1 MIPAASTE
9 TQVADY
15 RGCVVLIYSGDR
27 LFLDYYRTMF
37 LSLGF
42 SPVTATT
49 PQAAK
54 GILRLAIIVY
64 MVVDLDE
71 GLQNSREIIRYARQ
85 TQGHAP
91 VVVMS
96 RKSDENLKH
105 DTIGLGATDYLSHPA
120 LLDEMV
126 HALVPRAAAAR
137 DRNSHLI

>member
-1 MIPAASTE
+1 MNQAALAE

-15 RGCVVLIYSGDR
+15 RGCVVLIFSSDR
-27 LFLDYYRTMF
+27 MFLDYYCKMF

-64 MVVDLDE
+64 MVVDLDQ
-71 GLQNSREIIRYARQ
+71 GLQTSREIIHHARQ
-85 TQGHAP
+85 TQSHAP

-96 RKSDENLKH
+96 RKPDENLPP
-105 DTIGLGATDYLSHPA
+105 DRTDLGATDYLEHPA
-120 LLDEMV
+120 LLDQV
-126 HALVPRAAAAR
+126 VQALLPEHTPGQR
-137 DRNSHLI
+137 S

>member
-1 MIPAASTE
+1 MNQAALAE

-15 RGCVVLIYSGDR
+15 RGCVVLIFSSDR
-27 LFLDYYRTMF
+27 TFLDYYRTMF

-49 PQAAK
+49 PQAAR

-71 GLQNSREIIRYARQ
+71 GFQTSLDIIRYARE
-85 TQGHAP
+85 TQSHAS
-91 VVVMS
+91 VVVMN
-96 RKSDENLKH
+96 RKSDENLQP
-105 DTIGLGATDYLSHPA
+105 DRADLGATDYLEHPA

-126 HALVPRAAAAR
+126 QALLPQHASAQRSV
-137 DRNSHLI
+137 H

>member
-1 MIPAASTE
+1 MNQAALAE

-15 RGCVVLIYSGDR
+15 RGCVVLIFSSDR
-27 LFLDYYRTMF
+27 TFLDYYRTMF

-49 PQAAK
+49 PQAAR

-71 GLQNSREIIRYARQ
+71 GFQTSLDIIRYARE
-85 TQGHAP
+85 TQSHAS

-96 RKSDENLKH
+96 RKSDENLQP
-105 DTIGLGATDYLSHPA
+105 DRADLGATDYLEHPA

-126 HALVPRAAAAR
+126 QALLPQHASAQRSV
-137 DRNSHLI
+137 H

>member
-1 MIPAASTE
+1 MSETVSME

-15 RGCVVLIYSGDR
+15 RGCVVLIYSSDR
-27 LFLDYYRTMF
+27 PFLDYYRTMF

-49 PQAAK
+49 SQAAK

-71 GLQNSREIIRYARQ
+71 GLQTSRELIHYARR
-85 TQGHAP
+85 TQCHAP

-96 RKSDENLKH
+96 RKPDQ
-105 DTIGLGATDYLSHPA
+105 DTQPEARDLGATDYLAHPA
-120 LLDEMV
+120 LMDEMV
-126 HALVPRAAAAR
+126 QALLPRDASA
-137 DRNSHLI
+137 

>member
-1 MIPAASTE
+1 MNQAALAE
-9 TQVADY
+9 TQVAYY
-15 RGCVVLIYSGDR
+15 RGCVVLIFSSDR
-27 LFLDYYRTMF
+27 MFLDYYCKMF

-64 MVVDLDE
+64 MVVDLDQ
-71 GLQNSREIIRYARQ
+71 GLQTSREIIHHARQ
-85 TQGHAP
+85 TQSHAP

-96 RKSDENLKH
+96 RKAHENLH
-105 DTIGLGATDYLSHPA
+105 HNTTDLGATDYLEHPA

-126 HALVPRAAAAR
+126 QALLPREAFAQR
-137 DRNSHLI
+137 SVH

>member
-1 MIPAASTE
+1 MNQAALAE

-15 RGCVVLIYSGDR
+15 RGCVVLIFSSDR
-27 LFLDYYRTMF
+27 MFLDYYRTMF

-49 PQAAK
+49 PQAAR

-71 GLQNSREIIRYARQ
+71 GFQTSRDIIRYARE
-85 TQGHAP
+85 TQSHAP

-96 RKSDENLKH
+96 RKSDENLQH
-105 DTIGLGATDYLSHPA
+105 DRADLGATDYLEHPA

-126 HALVPRAAAAR
+126 QALLPQHASAQRSV
-137 DRNSHLI
+137 H

>member
-1 MIPAASTE
+1 MNQTGLAE

-15 RGCVVLIYSGDR
+15 RGCVVLIFSSDR
-27 LFLDYYRTMF
+27 MFLDYYRTMF

-49 PQAAK
+49 LQAAR

-71 GLQNSREIIRYARQ
+71 GLQTSREIIRYARE
-85 TQGHAP
+85 TQSHAS
-91 VVVMS
+91 VVVIN
-96 RKSDENLKH
+96 RRSDENLQP
-105 DTIGLGATDYLSHPA
+105 DRADLGATDYLEHPA

-126 HALVPRAAAAR
+126 QALLPQHASAQRSV
-137 DRNSHLI
+137 H

>member
-1 MIPAASTE
+1 MNQAALAE

-15 RGCVVLIYSGDR
+15 RGCVVLIFSSDR
-27 LFLDYYRTMF
+27 MFLDYYRTMF

-49 PQAAK
+49 LQAAR

-71 GLQNSREIIRYARQ
+71 GLQTSREIIRYARE
-85 TQGHAP
+85 TQSHAS
-91 VVVMS
+91 VVVIN
-96 RKSDENLKH
+96 RRSDENLQP
-105 DTIGLGATDYLSHPA
+105 DRADLGATDYLEHPA

-126 HALVPRAAAAR
+126 QALLPQHASAQQSV
-137 DRNSHLI
+137 H

>member
-1 MIPAASTE
+1 MNQAALAE

-15 RGCVVLIYSGDR
+15 RGCVVLIFSSDR
-27 LFLDYYRTMF
+27 MFLDYYRTMF

-64 MVVDLDE
+64 MVVDFDE
-71 GLQNSREIIRYARQ
+71 GAQTSREIIHYARQ
-85 TQGHAP
+85 TQSHAP

-96 RKSDENLKH
+96 RKADENLH
-105 DTIGLGATDYLSHPA
+105 HNTTDLGATDYLEHPA
-120 LLDEMV
+120 LLDEV
-126 HALVPRAAAAR
+126 LQALVQQHASAQ
-137 DRNSHLI
+137 NVHSFHT

>member
-1 MIPAASTE
+1 MNQAALAE

-15 RGCVVLIYSGDR
+15 RGCVVLIFSSDR
-27 LFLDYYRTMF
+27 MFLDYYRTMF

-49 PQAAK
+49 LQAAR

-71 GLQNSREIIRYARQ
+71 GLQTSREIIRYARE
-85 TQGHAP
+85 TQSHAS
-91 VVVMS
+91 VVVIN
-96 RKSDENLKH
+96 RRSDENLQP
-105 DTIGLGATDYLSHPA
+105 DRADLGATDYLEHPA

-126 HALVPRAAAAR
+126 QALLPQHASAQRSV
-137 DRNSHLI
+137 H

>member
-1 MIPAASTE
+1 MIPAPSTQ
-9 TQVADY
+9 TQTTDY

-71 GLQNSREIIRYARQ
+71 GFQTSRDIIHYARQ
-85 TQGHAP
+85 MQGHAP

-96 RKSDENLKH
+96 RKSDPSPEQE
-105 DTIGLGATDYLSHPA
+105 TIDLGATDYLEHPA
-120 LLDEMV
+120 LLDQMV
-126 HALVPRAAAAR
+126 HALIPQGAAAR
-137 DRNSHLI
+137 DRRSYHN